1 MDEYTH
7 KAEFVKGLGELL
19 HNHSRIGVNTLK
31 YLSKDDPDFF
41 AGVSQYKT
49 SSISEVVKVVYEN
62 GYIKYIDVTADS
74 VLGILR
80 DIGRC
85 ID

>member
-19 HNHSRIGVNTLK
+19 HDHSRIGVSTLR
-31 YLSKDDPDFF
+31 YLNRDDPDFF
-41 AGVSQYKT
+41 TGVSQYKT
-49 SSISEVVKVVYEN
+49 SGISEVVEVVYEN
-62 GYIKYIDVTADS
+62 GYKKYIDVTADS
-74 VLGILR
+74 VLAILR
-80 DIGRC
+80 DVIRC